1 MHSSFIKTSAQQLII
16 IFRIDQSKA
25 TKRKFYDQNARSSGV
40 DDEETSKR
48 KRRQPCSISSCD
60 PQDAEGE
67 RGERAVDGTTL
78 SEGENAT
85 ARTTTTMPISPPRP
99 PPPPPQQGNSRVSEG
114 NVNDKDRD
122 FQRQVTLVQK
132 MGAEDH
138 KGRSQRACQ
147 HRLLLQLLVLLLLL
161 CFVLGVLSQ
170 HYFPMDV
177 STDIFPTRA
186 FRRWVFLESMLES
199 GVL

>member
-1 MHSSFIKTSAQQLII
+1 M
-16 IFRIDQSKA
+16 
-25 TKRKFYDQNARSSGV
+25 KRKFYDQNARSGV

-48 KRRQPCSISSCD
+48 KRRQPCPISSCD

-67 RGERAVDGTTL
+67 RGEQAVDGTTL

-99 PPPPPQQGNSRVSEG
+99 PPPPPPPPPPRPPPQQGNSRVSEG
-114 NVNDKDRD
+114 NVNDQDKD
-122 FQRQVTLVQK
+122 FQRQLALAQK
-132 MGAEDH
+132 ERVEDH
-138 KGRSQRACQ
+138 KRRSQRAYQ

-170 HYFPMDV
+170 HYFH
-177 STDIFPTRA
+177 R
-186 FRRWVFLESMLES
+186 
-199 GVL
+199 